1 LRAARAAALTFGAGE
16 RDELEDDEGE
26 EKKGPGAERER
37 RPLRKELRRCGIA
50 VQSGIKKK
58 SRANLATAVVSANR
72 LRKIERCSHGSVK
85 LRQQVKFDS

>member
-37 RPLRKELRRCGIA
+37 RPLRKELRSRGI
-50 VQSGIKKK
+50 GLKKK
-58 SRANLATAVVSANR
+58 NPAQTRKSCDSRKTQRNR
-72 LRKIERCSHGSVK
+72 LRQIERSTG
-85 LRQQVKFDS
+85 Q

>member
-16 RDELEDDEGE
+16 CDELEDDEGE

-50 VQSGIKKK
+50 VQSGNKKK
-58 SRANLATAVVSANR
+58 SRANLATAAKLSA
-72 LRKIERCSHGSVK
+72 IGCDK
-85 LRQQVKFDS
+85 LNARTGQ